1 MYAIWNEAGEATTLV
16 VEVLMGEVH
25 PLKTLTA
32 LTVFITVMVYSIQ
45 RTMTLRQLI
54 ALWVLESTTLVLWTV
69 CLVVLHYV
77 GLA

>member
-1 MYAIWNEAGEATTLV
+1 MYAIWNDAGEAVTLV
-16 VEVLMGEVH
+16 IEVLMGEAH

-32 LTVFITVMVYSIQ
+32 LTLFIAVMVYSIR

-69 CLVVLHYV
+69 YLVVLHYA